1 MDQVKLQFAIVEGS
15 NYIVRCK
22 TCHISIKNK
31 LSVKKKHLESRSHLH
46 LRDAQADLADITV
59 PDHLATNDSTIS
71 DPSPMEVDED
81 VMEVDLETLG
91 AGRAR
96 LQAEAEELD
105 GRKRDEETF
114 ELEQPPPMTTPAPP
128 RQNEKDDPNWFPF
141 PNRKTALCAI
151 LMTMPRHP
159 LSNAVLKM
167 IWWWAGQLGLVLPPI
182 DAITK
187 LLAKLH
193 TKVCHNKWIS
203 ETYHAGKWHQ
213 NETIQ
218 APMVVVQSSHIFVRD
233 VVRTQDDFMLQIERF
248 YSQDGQLFAEGTG
261 LVEDEDTYFFY
272 LKLVYNIN
280 DLTEVVD
287 LRCPTAKRIGGVLRC
302 STREEEEE
310 YTVTPLSQSALDEIL
325 QPHPLKVRANGHR
338 VILAPVDL
346 FCDDSAGTDSKKW
359 NPFYNWE
366 MRLGGLRSSE
376 GFRDFHTHCLAT
388 SNRASALEMAKAIVD
403 SINTKL
409 AMGVWSF
416 DSASMEPVL
425 VTGGVV
431 CILGDNPMHSELCF
445 TIDFRRGT
453 RFCRVCTVEGKL
465 NNADQLMRFLQP
477 GKQRNWKETQ
487 AEIVKQLDKAC
498 IGNASEV
505 RRQQTVTGIK
515 CQFTQTTIE
524 KLLTYA
530 KTHTV
535 EETRAFQQTL
545 GSDDDL
551 INPLF
556 RLPSFNGHQDLPV
569 EQRELLLRVDALN
582 WQGFQRP
589 FRGKEMVQYGGSL
602 VGKDF
607 RRWIQVAPFAYDG
620 FLPESWMRAWFCMA
634 DVFLLI
640 YVQSIPNLELYLRDL
655 QRAMT
660 AMYASICDIDIAIF
674 SRRKDHALVH
684 IIEDIRRFGPPR
696 LYASEKFEIINPIVR
711 NQLNHTNRHSPS
723 KDVFIRFA
731 RFQTIRH
738 LIGGGYWEEN
748 ASWVNAGQNVQNLFR
763 NETVRSVLG
772 LLSSQ
777 DETPKALYTLR
788 VDKEPMPFQNTLTHQ
803 ITTFAPSS
811 EQQQYQRWTSAIVTH
826 AIIRVRIGDF
836 VGLSD
841 RSFGRVL
848 EILEQIVP
856 KNAKRCSARF
866 LIEEYDLSGE
876 YHRQCPAIHGLG
888 SYAVI
893 AGRDIQGGINY
904 QHWCSVS
911 CKTGKE
917 DELVLEGRRRTIH
930 HDAWIH
936 SNEKRFLMNV
946 FYAFDRQGEE
956 LDRLEAVLDLD
967 DIANPANHDDAEDD
981 VSSVASSAT
990 TEYTFVLED
999 PSQPTASGSGQR
1011 HRGRP

>member
-1 MDQVKLQFAIVEGS
+1 
-15 NYIVRCK
+15 
-22 TCHISIKNK
+22 
-31 LSVKKKHLESRSHLH
+31 
-46 LRDAQADLADITV
+46 
-59 PDHLATNDSTIS
+59 
-71 DPSPMEVDED
+71 
-81 VMEVDLETLG
+81 
-91 AGRAR
+91 
-96 LQAEAEELD
+96 
-105 GRKRDEETF
+105 
-114 ELEQPPPMTTPAPP
+114 MTTHAPP

-182 DAITK
+182 DAIKK

-193 TKVCHNKWIS
+193 TKTGGQVDEHKSINGTPFYMNDVSCIVAQEVANPIVMQHLQCYAERNDAVS
-203 ETYHAGKWHQ
+203 EIYHAGKWHQ

-218 APMVVVQSSHIFVRD
+218 APMVVVRSSHIFVRD

-261 LVEDEDTYFFY
+261 LVEDEDNYFFY
-272 LKLVYNIN
+272 LKLNYNIN

-287 LRCPTAKRIGGVLRC
+287 LRCPTAKPIGGVLRC

-338 VILAPVDL
+338 VIMAPVDL

-376 GFRDFHTHCLAT
+376 GFRDFHTHFLAT

-431 CILGDNPMHSELCF
+431 CILGDNPMHSELCS

-477 GKQRNWKETQ
+477 GEQRNWKETK

-535 EETRAFQQTL
+535 EETTAFRQTL
-545 GSDDDL
+545 GSDEDL

-556 RLPSFNGHQDLPV
+556 RLPSFSGHQDLPV
-569 EQRELLLRVDALN
+569 EVLHTILLGIIKWLSRASQKKLSDRQQRELLLRVDALN

-607 RRWIQVAPFAYDG
+607 RRWIQMAPFAYDG

-634 DVFLLI
+634 DVFLLV
-640 YVQSIPNLELYLRDL
+640 YVQSIPNMELYLRDL

-674 SRRKDHALVH
+674 SRRKYHALVH

-696 LYASEKFEIINPIVR
+696 LYASEKFESFNPIVR

-723 KDVFIRFA
+723 KDVSIRFA
-731 RFQTIRH
+731 RFRTIRH
-738 LIGGGYWEEN
+738 LISGGYWEEN
-748 ASWVNAGQNVQNLFR
+748 ASWVNAGPNVQNLSR
-763 NETVRSVLG
+763 DETVRSVLG
-772 LLSSQ
+772 DS
-777 DETPKALYTLR
+777 
-788 VDKEPMPFQNTLTHQ
+788 LTQYYCNHQ
-803 ITTFAPSS
+803 LISVHP
-811 EQQQYQRWTSAIVTH
+811 QVCH
-826 AIIRVRIGDF
+826 RVRMKLPKPCI
-836 VGLSD
+836 LSKWT
-841 RSFGRVL
+841 
-848 EILEQIVP
+848 
-856 KNAKRCSARF
+856 KN
-866 LIEEYDLSGE
+866 
-876 YHRQCPAIHGLG
+876 QCPSKIPSLIK
-888 SYAVI
+888 SP
-893 AGRDIQGGINY
+893 
-904 QHWCSVS
+904 
-911 CKTGKE
+911 
-917 DELVLEGRRRTIH
+917 
-930 HDAWIH
+930 H
-936 SNEKRFLMNV
+936 SLPLPNNNNTK
-946 FYAFDRQGEE
+946 D
-956 LDRLEAVLDLD
+956 
-967 DIANPANHDDAEDD
+967 
-981 VSSVASSAT
+981 
-990 TEYTFVLED
+990 
-999 PSQPTASGSGQR
+999 GQAR
-1011 HRGRP
+1011 